1 MERRGASGFRIAA
14 VLVPALGAALLCVAL
29 WQKYTSAPTT
39 PIAQLASLP
48 ANSRVHLRA
57 AVIAADARGAN
68 IWVHDGTGAVPLTL
82 APPRADI
89 HPGEILLLDAI
100 RGAGPVTAPTAP
112 SANSGSASP
121 ALRKSARHPRS
132 ASAVPALP
140 AGNAETDGL
149 SLRNAAPG
157 VTLVVLRVVQVSR
170 ESHQQ
175 ALLATTFVSLW
186 LFVLLLLVAS
196 QRKALRKSRRVSDA
210 LQKLSTAVQ
219 QLTSKD
225 AYNGEVPLPP
235 VDEVASLAAGFNAMM
250 AELQRRDGVRRD
262 AEMRLRRMTLM
273 DDVTGLPNRR
283 LLSDRLAQCVARAR
297 REKGMVALLCV
308 DLDGFKLINDSY
320 GHITGDALLA
330 QVGLRLKSR
339 FRNADTLARVGGDE
353 FAIVLDTLQKRGDA
367 RTIAET
373 LLDLLRPP
381 FEIAGQTIRIGA
393 SVGISIFPDAAEAGQ
408 LMQQADCAM
417 FAAKRNGKSRIV
429 QFGDDLG
436 TAARERLTLEHE
448 LQQAIARGEI
458 QIHYQP
464 EYDLASGA
472 VVRFEALARWV
483 HPELGTI
490 LPTVFIPIAEESGLI
505 IPLGAYIMERA
516 CTEAVSWQT
525 LAHRPIQVAV
535 NVSSVQFARDSFF
548 EEVADVLQRTGL
560 APTLLQIELTESAT
574 VNGMER
580 AAEIMLRL
588 KRMGVSVAVD
598 DFGTGYSC
606 LSYLPKLPFDCLKL
620 DRSFVSEMM
629 LRRETRNFVGSILT
643 LARDLQMKVVAEG
656 IETQEQLDMIR
667 RLGTDEAQGY
677 LLGHPSTDPSPH
689 LLLQREPA
697 PTDPVLMA

>member
-1 MERRGASGFRIAA
+1 MERSGGTGFRIAS

-29 WQKYTSAPTT
+29 WRDSPFVPTT
-39 PIAQLASLP
+39 PVSQISALP
-48 ANSRVHLRA
+48 VQSHVHLRA
-57 AVIAADARGAN
+57 LVVAADRSGTH
-68 IWVHDGTGAVPLTL
+68 IWINDGTGAIPLTI
-82 APPRADI
+82 D
-89 HPGEILLLDAI
+89 HPQSAI
-100 RGAGPVTAPTAP
+100 RVGETLRLEAVKTSGPAPAP
-112 SANSGSASP
+112 SAPPSKSIPASP
-121 ALRKSARHPRS
+121 RKPAKHLRS
-132 ASAVPALP
+132 AAPVAEHP
-140 AGNAETDGL
+140 AETDAADGL
-149 SLRNAAPG
+149 SLLNAAPG
-157 VTLVVLRVVQVSR
+157 VELTVSKVVRASQ
-170 ESHQQ
+170 ESHQTI
-175 ALLATTFVSLW
+175 LLAITFLLLW
-186 LFVLLLLVAS
+186 LFVLMLLVGS
-196 QRKALRKSRRVSDA
+196 QSKALRISQKVRKALQD
-210 LQKLSTAVQ
+210 LSSTVQ
-219 QLTSKD
+219 HVTRD
-225 AYNGEVPLPP
+225 EAYNSEVPLPP

-283 LLSDRLAQCVARAR
+283 LLSDRLSQCVAKAR
-297 REKGMVALLCV
+297 RDKKMVALLCV
-308 DLDGFKLINDSY
+308 DLDGFKLVNDSY
-320 GHITGDALLA
+320 GHTNGDALLA
-330 QVGLRLKSR
+330 CVGQRLKSR

-353 FAIVLDTLQKRGDA
+353 FALILDTLQNRGDA

-373 LLDLLRPP
+373 VLDLLKAP
-381 FEIAGQTIRIGA
+381 FEIAGHSVQIGA
-393 SVGISIFPDAAEAGQ
+393 SIGISIFPEAAEPGQ
-408 LMQQADCAM
+408 MMQQADCAM
-417 FAAKRNGKSRIV
+417 YAAKRSGRSRIV

-448 LQQAIARGEI
+448 LQHAIARGEI

-505 IPLGAYIMERA
+505 LPLGAYIMERA
-516 CTEAVSWQT
+516 CTEAVGWQEI
-525 LAHRPIQVAV
+525 AQRPIQVAV

-548 EEVADVLQRTGL
+548 EEVADVLHRAGL
-560 APTLLQIELTESAT
+560 APTLLQVELTESAT

-580 AAEIMLRL
+580 AAEMMMRL

-689 LLLQREPA
+689 LLLQQQPV
-697 PTDPVLMA
+697 DPQHAMA

>member
-1 MERRGASGFRIAA
+1 MERKGASGFRIAA
-14 VLVPALGAALLCVAL
+14 VLVPALGAALLCVGL

-39 PIAQLASLP
+39 PIAQLAALP
-48 ANSRVHLRA
+48 ANSHVHLRV
-57 AVIAADARGAN
+57 AVIAADSRGAH
-68 IWVHDGTGAVPLTL
+68 IWVHDATGAVPLTL

-89 HPGEILLLDAI
+89 HPDEVLLLDVI
-100 RGAGPVTAPTAP
+100 RAGGPT
-112 SANSGSASP
+112 ASP
-121 ALRKSARHPRS
+121 ARS
-132 ASAVPALP
+132 ASSGPASAAARKSGKHLRSAPAVPAPP
-140 AGNAETDGL
+140 AESEGTDGL

-157 VTLVVLRVVQVSR
+157 VNLVVAKIVQASR

-175 ALLATTFVSLW
+175 ALLVATFVSLW

-250 AELQRRDGVRRD
+250 AELQRRDGVRRE

-297 REKGMVALLCV
+297 REKAMVALLCV

-320 GHITGDALLA
+320 GHATGDALLA
-330 QVGLRLKSR
+330 QVGQRLKSR

-353 FAIVLDTLQKRGDA
+353 FSLVLDTVQKRGDA

-393 SVGISIFPDAAEAGQ
+393 SIGISIFPDATEAGQ

-417 FAAKRNGKSRIV
+417 FAAKRSGKSRIV

-516 CTEAVSWQT
+516 CREAVAWQD
-525 LAHRPIQVAV
+525 LARRPIQVAV

-689 LLLQREPA
+689 LLLQQ
-697 PTDPVLMA
+697 PTDNHHAMA